1 MSTTAERIIILVE
14 KCESGNKS
22 AFARKINVT
31 PAYISKLG
39 KNPNDEP
46 SDRTIT
52 DICRV
57 YHANEQWLRTGEG
70 DMFLPRS
77 RSQQLD
83 DFIGE
88 VKRDPDGTARK
99 DLLET
104 LARMKPEFW
113 EQFAAF
119 CDELHGQRSRTK
131 K

>member
-1 MSTTAERIIILVE
+1 MNQRIKALRKEI
-14 KCESGNKS
+14 GNTQDEFAKS
-22 AFARKINVT
+22 INLSRNFIAQIEIGT
-31 PAYISKLG
+31 K
-39 KNPNDEP
+39 EP

-52 DICRV
+52 DICREFRV
-57 YHANEQWLRTGEG
+57 NEHWLRTGEG

-99 DLLET
+99 DLLEA

-119 CDELHGQRSRTK
+119 CDELHDQRSKTK

>member
-1 MSTTAERIIILVE
+1 MNQRIKALR
-14 KCESGNKS
+14 KCLGITQDEFAKS
-22 AFARKINVT
+22 INLSRNFIAQIEMGT
-31 PAYISKLG
+31 K
-39 KNPNDEP
+39 EP

-70 DMFLPRS
+70 EMFMPRS

-99 DLLET
+99 DLLEA

-119 CDELHGQRSRTK
+119 CDELYNVRERDK
-131 K
+131 

>member
-1 MSTTAERIIILVE
+1 MNQRIKALRKE
-14 KCESGNKS
+14 LGNTQDEFAKS
-22 AFARKINVT
+22 INLSRNFIAQIEMGT
-31 PAYISKLG
+31 K
-39 KNPNDEP
+39 EP

-52 DICRV
+52 DICRMYRV
-57 YHANEQWLRTGEG
+57 NEHWLRTGEG
-70 DMFLPRS
+70 EMFLPRS

-99 DLLET
+99 DLLEA

-119 CDELHGQRSRTK
+119 CDELHEQRSKAK